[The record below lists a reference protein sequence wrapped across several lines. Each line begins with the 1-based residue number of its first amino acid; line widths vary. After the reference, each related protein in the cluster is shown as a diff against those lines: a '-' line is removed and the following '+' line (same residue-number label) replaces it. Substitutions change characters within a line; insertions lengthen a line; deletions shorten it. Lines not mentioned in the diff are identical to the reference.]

1 MAAVTHVYTG
11 EGEPTEAS
19 PAPGAHYIDTL
30 SGDSW
35 EAIGSNGWRRKAMVI
50 VAAGDPA
57 YADAEP
63 AGTIRTSPL
72 ESIDKSVSISTLQG
86 FVVLPGFAA
95 NASAPPAPVGTP
107 LRLHLNPVTGRLSV
121 SSGDA
126 WFHVDL
132 TLTPETP

>member
-30 SGDSW
+30 AGDSW
-35 EAIGSNGWRRKAMVI
+35 ESLGPKGWRRKAMVI

-63 AGTIRTSPL
+63 VGTVLVSPE
-72 ESIDKSVSISTLQG
+72 ESAVMHVALSTHLG
-86 FVVLPGFAA
+86 FVTLPGFK
-95 NASAPPAPVGTP
+95 VGTAAP
-107 LRLHLNPVTGRLSV
+107 DAPGETFVRFHFNPATGRLSIN
-121 SSGDA
+121 SGSA
-126 WFHVDL
+126 WYHVDL
-132 TLTPETP
+132 TETT